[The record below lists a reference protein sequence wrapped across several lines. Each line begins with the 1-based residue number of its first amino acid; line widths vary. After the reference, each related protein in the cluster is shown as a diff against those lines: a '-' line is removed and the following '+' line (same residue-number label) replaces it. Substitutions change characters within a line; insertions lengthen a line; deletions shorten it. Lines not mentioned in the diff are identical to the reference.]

1 MYSRIR
7 TAYAIGEGKVYQ
19 AVNDSIFQ
27 SHRELVQSNER
38 HKIYRKGQISMEGTI
53 AGVLHLT
60 SSSKEED
67 QNSKQ
72 LIAEIEMVIQSIDTV
87 SARFDF
93 ESDPDLV
100 EACIY
105 EMQALAARYRYFTR
119 EARRLGIT
127 KSSLLCL
134 KHMD

>member
-1 MYSRIR
+1 
-7 TAYAIGEGKVYQ
+7 
-19 AVNDSIFQ
+19 
-27 SHRELVQSNER
+27 
-38 HKIYRKGQISMEGTI
+38 MEGTI

-67 QNSKQ
+67 QSSKQ

-105 EMQALAARYRYFTR
+105 EMQALAARYRYLTR